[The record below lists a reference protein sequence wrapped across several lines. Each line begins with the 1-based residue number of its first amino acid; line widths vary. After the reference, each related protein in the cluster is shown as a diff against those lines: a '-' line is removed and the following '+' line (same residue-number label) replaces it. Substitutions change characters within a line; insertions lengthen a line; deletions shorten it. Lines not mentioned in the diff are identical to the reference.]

1 MVWMSLTQNA
11 GMGLGLH
18 LIQLQQSLPVWPFVA
33 SLLLALSTSTKKQ
46 IWSDCGFLRLRS
58 RLKPAFI
65 MFAGLR
71 FCATHG
77 LVVAAGPYRRGIQVE
92 MPKSLLTSHL
102 RYHSLLLRAE
112 NNVLT
117 PATLQVLGWELSP
130 QLPGDVESTPTSGR
144 HQGWSRG
151 ELGRVL
157 HEGSCCSH

>member
-1 MVWMSLTQNA
+1 MSLTQNA

-65 MFAGLR
+65 MCSGLR

-117 PATLQVLGWELSP
+117 PATLQVLG
-130 QLPGDVESTPTSGR
+130 
-144 HQGWSRG
+144 
-151 ELGRVL
+151 
-157 HEGSCCSH
+157 